1 MKLKSNIAT
10 SETGFIFNPAT
21 GDSYTSN
28 TLATTILALMKAGKS
43 EQEIKQDII
52 DRYEV
57 DIHQLNRD
65 WDDWTQ
71 QLKEANLIETEQ

>member
-1 MKLKSNIAT
+1 MKLKSNVAT